1 MFQLPL
7 LLNLILLISAIPP
20 NPPTPQVTAL
30 FGPRNNFICNAVV
43 LAKGRLLTTADCV
56 VFINNGTQRLG
67 APEDFRVVL
76 NATDIEWFVGMR
88 SGKPARRRIADKL
101 RTRGGEKFDN
111 KFSNEVFSNKF
122 DKDELDYLLKGLFTY
137 DVGKNLYGSFV
148 NVTNLMVHPGYSGAF
163 KNDLAILEVS
173 DSKVFQEMFLP
184 VRLNED
190 LGFNRVVQVY
200 GWGDVARESSRNMTY
215 ALKTVEMYLL
225 PPARCARQVGNL
237 FLPSQHLCLKPKG
250 NETICLGFAGAPI
263 VLDGALLGVIEFGN
277 PQCHL
282 DSPVVGIRLR
292 PFADFLG
299 LNQDDILSKIILLV
313 KQVFNFF
320 ASKLQ

>member
-1 MFQLPL
+1 MIKQLPL
-7 LLNLILLISAIPP
+7 LFNLILLISATPP
-20 NPPTPQVTAL
+20 KRPTPQVTAL

-43 LAKGRLLTTADCV
+43 LAKGRLLTTANCV

-67 APEDFRVVL
+67 APEDFHVAL
-76 NATDIEWFVGMR
+76 NATDIERFVR
-88 SGKPARRRIADKL
+88 SGKPARRWIVDKL

-111 KFSNEVFSNKF
+111 
-122 DKDELDYLLKGLFTY
+122 KDELDYLLKGLFTY
-137 DVGKNLYGSFV
+137 DVGKSLYGSSV
-148 NVTNLMVHPGYSGAF
+148 NVTNLMVHPGYSGTF
-163 KNDLAILEVS
+163 KNDLAILEIPES
-173 DSKVFQEMFLP
+173 RVFQEMFLP
-184 VRLNED
+184 VKLNED

-200 GWGDVARESSRNMTY
+200 GWGDIAHESSRNMTY

-225 PPARCARQVGNL
+225 SPARCAGQVGNL

-292 PFADFLG
+292 PFADFLS
-299 LNQDDILSKIILLV
+299 LNQDDLLSKIILLV
-313 KQVFNFF
+313 KRVFNFF
-320 ASKLQ
+320 TGKLQ

>member
-7 LLNLILLISAIPP
+7 LFNLILLISAIPP
-20 NPPTPQVTAL
+20 KPPTPQVTAL

-43 LAKGRLLTTADCV
+43 LAKGRLLTTANCV

-67 APEDFRVVL
+67 APEDFHVAL
-76 NATDIEWFVGMR
+76 NATDIERFVGMR

-122 DKDELDYLLKGLFTY
+122 DRDELDYLLKGLFTY

-148 NVTNLMVHPGYSGAF
+148 NVTNLMVHPGYSGTF

-173 DSKVFQEMFLP
+173 DSKVFQEIFPPM
-184 VRLNED
+184 RLNED

-200 GWGDVARESSRNMTY
+200 GWGDIARESSRNMTY
-215 ALKTVEMYLL
+215 ALKIVEMYLL

-250 NETICLGFAGAPI
+250 TETICLVKDSLEPQSSWTVPCLASSN
-263 VLDGALLGVIEFGN
+263 LGI
-277 PQCHL
+277 
-282 DSPVVGIRLR
+282 
-292 PFADFLG
+292 
-299 LNQDDILSKIILLV
+299 LNVTLTHRSW
-313 KQVFNFF
+313 
-320 ASKLQ
+320 ASVSDPSLTSWA